1 MANNLEKPNNT
12 KESPPEDFSSVVQ
25 DLWRRSEEHD
35 PNVEW
40 VTIGSG
46 KFLEVPKTDDETEK
60 IMWTYGLC
68 DCNTAAL
75 FMERE
80 DGTRA
85 CALTYY
91 PPNALLTSAGKLRA
105 LFPGMGKMETAKIKK
120 AIFAL
125 PGVRTQ
131 NPETKREEITVTD
144 KDAVKMLSLVA
155 EQELGPDVEIII
167 APYDEHPDPNV
178 KDEGTLVIHIPPSG
192 KGDAWY
198 QTWSQKGILTNESK
212 AE

>member
-1 MANNLEKPNNT
+1 MANNLEKPNNIR
-12 KESPPEDFSSVVQ
+12 ESPPEDFSSVVQ
-25 DLWRRSEEHD
+25 DLWRRSEARE

-40 VTIGSG
+40 VSVNSG
-46 KFLEVPKTDDETEK
+46 KFVEVSETDAET

-105 LFPGMGKMETAKIKK
+105 LFPGGGKMETAKMKK

-131 NPETKREEITVTD
+131 NPETKQQEITVAD

-155 EQELGPDVEIII
+155 EQELGPDVDIII
-167 APYDEHPDPNV
+167 APYDEHPDRNV

-198 QTWSQKGILTNESK
+198 QTWSQKGILTNESR